1 MRVQLRAVIAACALA
16 AITSTAY
23 VSTAYLSNA
32 AQSRA
37 AVRRITWDDVVPL
50 RARLEALGLTS
61 ASFPAYVERVREAN
75 ARRVREGDLDHLIFY
90 LLQST
95 HFTSLPPIEP
105 AVSARALVEG
115 LDPPDRL
122 TFLKDPQ
129 SARSRVD
136 PAVRS
141 RGTALL
147 RALQSPSR
155 DPRDPRLIYFRELVT
170 ATFPDQADREAALQR
185 EYLRVMQ
192 FVYEKEFVAQRSGP
206 EAVADLYRARGLST
220 DTAVEAGYVVY
231 LGLGVVKALQLE
243 RRSLGEGG
251 LAQRSLGEGGLA
263 RRSLGEGGPDHR
275 IRRVLIVGPGLD
287 LAPRTALIEAGPP
300 ESYQPWAVID
310 ALLALGLSRAGDL
323 EVVGADINPRVV
335 QHLRRARAEPPTLT
349 LVSGIRESPTL
360 SIGEEY
366 RDYFTRLGRSIGT
379 GTGGAVS
386 DAKGHLRK
394 TIRVGPSASRALAA
408 ETLDVVTE
416 SLDGPPFDLV
426 VATNILPYFDDV
438 GLMLA
443 MSNVARMLAP
453 GGVFLHNEARPLM
466 HEVTAALGMPFE
478 QSRHAIIASVKGAP
492 APLFDS
498 VWLHRKAVR

>member
-1 MRVQLRAVIAACALA
+1 MRVQALSIIAAGLLGAGV
-16 AITSTAY
+16 TSTTLAT
-23 VSTAYLSNA
+23 VD
-32 AQSRA
+32 AQESAR
-37 AVRRITWDDVVPL
+37 VRRITWDDAVPL
-50 RARLEALGLTS
+50 RARLEAQGLTS
-61 ASFPAYVERVREAN
+61 ASFPAYVERVRQAN
-75 ARRVREGDLDHLIFY
+75 VRRVREGDIDHLVFY

-105 AVSARALVEG
+105 ALSARALVEG
-115 LDPPDRL
+115 LDPPNRE
-122 TFLKDPQ
+122 TFLKDPHL
-129 SARSRVD
+129 ALSRVA

-141 RGTALL
+141 RGAALL
-147 RALQSPSR
+147 RALGSSSR
-155 DPRDPRLIYFRELVT
+155 DPRLVYFRDLVT
-170 ATFPDQADREAALQR
+170 ATFPNLGDREAALQR
-185 EYLRVMQ
+185 EYLRVMR

-206 EAVADLYRARGLST
+206 EAVADLYRSRGLST

-231 LGLGVVKALQLE
+231 LGLGVLKSLQ
-243 RRSLGEGG
+243 
-251 LAQRSLGEGGLA
+251 
-263 RRSLGEGGPDHR
+263 PDHR

-287 LAPRTALIEAGPP
+287 LAPRTALLETGPP

-335 QHLRRARAEPPTLT
+335 QHLRRARATPPTLT
-349 LVSGIRESPTL
+349 LLSGIRESPTL
-360 SIGEEY
+360 AIAEEY
-366 RDYFTRLGRSIGT
+366 RDYFTRLGQSIGT
-379 GTGGAVS
+379 VGGGAGS
-386 DAKGHLRK
+386 DAIGHLRK
-394 TIRVGPSASRALAA
+394 TIQVGPSAARALAA

-416 SLDGPPFDLV
+416 SLDGAPFDLV

-466 HEVTAALGMPFE
+466 HEVTAALGMPVE

-492 APLFDS
+492 APLVDS
-498 VWLHRKAVR
+498 VWLHRKVVR